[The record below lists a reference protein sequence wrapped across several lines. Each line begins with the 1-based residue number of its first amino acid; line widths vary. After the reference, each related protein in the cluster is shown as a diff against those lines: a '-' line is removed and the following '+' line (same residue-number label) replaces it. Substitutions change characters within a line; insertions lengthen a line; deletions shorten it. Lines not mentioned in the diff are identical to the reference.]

1 MALCPAHP
9 DRNRS
14 LSIAEG
20 KRVPVVLKCMSHGC
34 DTKTILGAIGLTWA
48 ALFDGKPP
56 PEIRRRVGLR
66 EAKEVLERQ
75 LGLVIILGAIEKEK
89 RSYWAA
95 AERRIRSELS
105 DLRCQLEPEKVIE
118 EWRKRCFQ
126 QKLQQLGWDGLW
138 EELNGRK

>member
-1 MALCPAHP
+1 M
-9 DRNRS
+9 
-14 LSIAEG
+14 
-20 KRVPVVLKCMSHGC
+20 VLKCMSAGC
-34 DTKTILGAIGLTWA
+34 DTRDILAAVGLTWQ

-75 LGLVIILGAIEKEK
+75 LGLVIVLGASEKEK

-105 DLRCQLEPEKVIE
+105 SLRCELEPEKVIE
-118 EWRKRCFQ
+118 EWRERYFQ
-126 QKLQQLGWDGLW
+126 QKLQRSGWDGLW
-138 EELNGRK
+138 AELIELNGRKQC